1 MVDAKKIHIQTS
13 IRVLQGIVFGIA
25 VIMIGALIKMQ
36 IIDYDKHTPKS
47 DSNALRREYIEAAR
61 GLILDRKGR
70 IMVSNTPIYSIIV
83 VPADFK
89 WESLSLLADLLEQD
103 PEILESIIR
112 DAARENRLRAVR
124 IATDVDFAT
133 FSRVQENIWRLQG
146 VSHQIESKRSYDHG
160 VMGSHMFGY
169 LREVTLDELN
179 ANRQIYRLGDV
190 SGKSGIEQ
198 VYEKSLRGATGT
210 SLVRVTAKGR
220 SLGAYDNGAHDI
232 IPIKGSDIV
241 TTIDMDLQMLAETLM
256 QNKTGGL
263 VAIDPRDGAILALV
277 SAPQFDLNK
286 LSGKLDRKYWAD
298 INTDKSRP
306 LFNRAISTRQ
316 PPGST
321 FKPVMGL
328 IGLDLGIITP
338 ETRVF
343 CNGGFFKGRMYKC
356 TSSHGSVNLEEAIL
370 HSCNTYFFDM
380 MDKIG
385 TRKRFLDWKRHAN
398 DLGLGVQNGIDIPQ
412 ETSGIIPDSAYFDRA
427 FGVKRWGIGDV
438 ISLGVGQGVISTSP
452 LHVALSTAEIAN
464 GGYWVQPHIVKSIR
478 NVDGSIEYTNPER
491 HKISWIKDEHL
502 EIVRR
507 GMLRMVQEGGG
518 RHYAKLDSFLVAG
531 KTGTAQN
538 PHGEDHGWFVGF
550 APYDNPQIAIAVF
563 YENGGYGMPSAS
575 PIAGL
580 LMEQYLYGRVLRT
593 HLIDQIIN
601 YKPVP
606 TKANR

>member
-1 MVDAKKIHIQTS
+1 MLDAKKIHIQTS

-25 VIMIGALIKMQ
+25 VIMLGALIKMQ

-47 DSNALRREYIEAAR
+47 DRNALRREYIEAAR

-103 PEILESIIR
+103 PDVLEGTIR

-146 VSHQIESKRSYDHG
+146 VSHQIESKRSYEHG

-179 ANRQIYRLGDV
+179 ANRQTYRMGDV

-210 SLVRVTAKGR
+210 SLIRVTAKGR
-220 SLGAYDNGAHDI
+220 SLGAYDNGTHDI

-241 TTIDMDLQMLAETLM
+241 TTIDRDLQMLAEKLM

-286 LSGKLDRKYWAD
+286 LSGKLDRKYWAE
-298 INTDKSRP
+298 INNDKSRP

-343 CNGGFFKGRMYKC
+343 CSGGFFKGRLYKC
-356 TSSHGSVNLEEAIL
+356 TGSHGSVNLEEAIL

-398 DLGLGVQNGIDIPQ
+398 DLGLGIQNGIDIPQ

-427 FGVKRWGIGDV
+427 FGARRWGIGDI

-478 NVDGSIEYTNPER
+478 NVDGSIEYTNPEK
-491 HKISWIKDEHL
+491 HKISWIKDDHL

-550 APYDNPQIAIAVF
+550 APYDNPQIAIAVI

-580 LMEQYLYGRVLRT
+580 LMEQYLYGRVKRT
-593 HLIDQIIN
+593 HLIDHIVN